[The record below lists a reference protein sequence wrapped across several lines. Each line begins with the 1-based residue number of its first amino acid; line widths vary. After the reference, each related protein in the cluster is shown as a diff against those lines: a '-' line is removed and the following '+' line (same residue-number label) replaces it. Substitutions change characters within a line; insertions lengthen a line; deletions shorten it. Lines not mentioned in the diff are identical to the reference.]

1 MLPGTR
7 DRSRGMR
14 LLGLLTG
21 FGLCILVSACE
32 RSARLSDEDIVLNN
46 RGVAL
51 MGYFDYGGAREAFAK
66 LVQRRPDWL
75 DAQVNLAIAT
85 LNLQEEGGEQK
96 ALEILS
102 TVLEKDPEHLRA
114 RYINGLLLLYLGETD
129 ASLADLREVVRRD
142 PDDAY
147 ASYFVAQNQMQQG
160 DMRKALEN
168 YRRAMDLDPY
178 LRSAYY
184 GAGLALRRLGSAEE
198 AREMISAYE
207 RFADNPRA
215 RLAEF
220 KYTRMGPKAET
231 IAVGRSEPEREPL
244 PPGPL
249 FGPAVNL
256 AAPAGGA
263 PARLTTT
270 DMNGDGWLDL
280 YRVSTSDS
288 LVLTADGQGGY
299 RARGEHPLSG
309 ISGIVA
315 ALWGDLNNDG
325 HVDVYLCRL
334 GPNQLWFGA
343 PEGAWKEAGEETGT
357 DDPAYCSDGGLLDAD
372 HDGDLDI
379 FVVNSNASDELFS
392 NNLDGSFRRLARTS
406 GIEGG
411 PGPGQFI
418 TADLDGDRDAD
429 VIVVRPSGS
438 QIWINDR
445 LWQYR
450 PAPGFDEFSSAPLVS
465 AVAGDRDADGRTEV
479 YTLDN
484 IGRIQAWRPSADG
497 GWSASSVGE
506 IQGDDVTLALADLDG
521 DGSIELLADGG
532 AGIEIFAGDGTPARL
547 AKGDD
552 TTGPVL
558 LLNADVARGP
568 SLVVPT
574 RDGLRVWPPG
584 AGRHAFLGLRVTGK
598 EDRAESMR
606 SNRSGIGT
614 RISLRTL
621 DRWTVTST
629 PGSNSAPGQSL
640 QPTLLGLG
648 GRNTAD
654 FVALDWSDGV
664 FQTELDLEAGELH
677 MIAETQRQLSSCPV
691 IFAWDGRSYAFVSD
705 ILGVGGLGFFVSPG
719 EYAPPRPWERFLMPE
734 GLPAERNGRYHIKI
748 AEPMEENAYLD
759 SVTLQV
765 FDLPHEW
772 DLVTDERMFTGGP
785 EVTGRAIFFRE
796 ARSAT
801 LARNDRGQDVTRSIT
816 SADRIAAPPGELDE
830 RFIGRLRQPHSLT
843 VEFGGVINPPGSRP
857 VLVADGWV
865 EYPYSQTVFAAWQA
879 GASYDPPDLEALD
892 ADGVWRMVHADFGYP
907 AGMPRVMA
915 LPLDALPT
923 RTVAL
928 RLTTNLE
935 VYWDRLQIVYEE
947 QPEKVRV
954 KELRPVAA
962 RLAKTGFPLRRNLPQ
977 RLPDYDYSIRQAFW
991 DARYLDGYYTSLGPV
1006 DPLLASTD
1014 DAVVIVGSG
1023 EEVHL
1028 EFNSPPP
1035 APENWN
1041 RRIVLDAR
1049 GWAKDMDMYTRD
1061 GGRVGPLPVTEG
1073 RTEDEIAR
1081 RRALHDRFNI
1091 RYQSGR

>member
-1 MLPGTR
+1 
-7 DRSRGMR
+7 
-14 LLGLLTG
+14 
-21 FGLCILVSACE
+21 
-32 RSARLSDEDIVLNN
+32 
-46 RGVAL
+46 
-51 MGYFDYGGAREAFAK
+51 
-66 LVQRRPDWL
+66 
-75 DAQVNLAIAT
+75 
-85 LNLQEEGGEQK
+85 
-96 ALEILS
+96 
-102 TVLEKDPEHLRA
+102 
-114 RYINGLLLLYLGETD
+114 
-129 ASLADLREVVRRD
+129 
-142 PDDAY
+142 
-147 ASYFVAQNQMQQG
+147 
-160 DMRKALEN
+160 
-168 YRRAMDLDPY
+168 
-178 LRSAYY
+178 
-184 GAGLALRRLGSAEE
+184 
-198 AREMISAYE
+198 
-207 RFADNPRA
+207 
-215 RLAEF
+215 
-220 KYTRMGPKAET
+220 
-231 IAVGRSEPEREPL
+231 
-244 PPGPL
+244 
-249 FGPAVNL
+249 
-256 AAPAGGA
+256 
-263 PARLTTT
+263 
-270 DMNGDGWLDL
+270 
-280 YRVSTSDS
+280 
-288 LVLTADGQGGY
+288 
-299 RARGEHPLSG
+299 
-309 ISGIVA
+309 
-315 ALWGDLNNDG
+315 
-325 HVDVYLCRL
+325 
-334 GPNQLWFGA
+334 
-343 PEGAWKEAGEETGT
+343 
-357 DDPAYCSDGGLLDAD
+357 
-372 HDGDLDI
+372 
-379 FVVNSNASDELFS
+379 
-392 NNLDGSFRRLARTS
+392 
-406 GIEGG
+406 
-411 PGPGQFI
+411 
-418 TADLDGDRDAD
+418 
-429 VIVVRPSGS
+429 
-438 QIWINDR
+438 
-445 LWQYR
+445 
-450 PAPGFDEFSSAPLVS
+450 
-465 AVAGDRDADGRTEV
+465 
-479 YTLDN
+479 
-484 IGRIQAWRPSADG
+484 
-497 GWSASSVGE
+497 
-506 IQGDDVTLALADLDG
+506 
-521 DGSIELLADGG
+521 
-532 AGIEIFAGDGTPARL
+532 
-547 AKGDD
+547 
-552 TTGPVL
+552 
-558 LLNADVARGP
+558 
-568 SLVVPT
+568 
-574 RDGLRVWPPG
+574 
-584 AGRHAFLGLRVTGK
+584 
-598 EDRAESMR
+598 
-606 SNRSGIGT
+606 
-614 RISLRTL
+614 
-621 DRWTVTST
+621 
-629 PGSNSAPGQSL
+629 
-640 QPTLLGLG
+640 
-648 GRNTAD
+648 
-654 FVALDWSDGV
+654 
-664 FQTELDLEAGELH
+664 
-677 MIAETQRQLSSCPV
+677 
-691 IFAWDGRSYAFVSD
+691 
-705 ILGVGGLGFFVSPG
+705 
-719 EYAPPRPWERFLMPE
+719 MPE
-734 GLPAERNGRYHIKI
+734 GLPAERHGRYHIKI